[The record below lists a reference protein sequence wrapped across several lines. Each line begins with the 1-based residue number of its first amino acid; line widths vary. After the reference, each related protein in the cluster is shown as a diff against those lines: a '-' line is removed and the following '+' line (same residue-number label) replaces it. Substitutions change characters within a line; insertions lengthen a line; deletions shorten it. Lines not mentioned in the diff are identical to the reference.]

1 MTPVKARKLRIT
13 KDTPCPNCGNL
24 DSLREISYGMAPY
37 DLEARREAFMGGCIM
52 NGNEP
57 EIGCLDCRWTGFN
70 FLFEKIAKKK
80 KAPKQD
86 PHVVLT
92 QRFFS
97 AFAYATHAHAS
108 QVRKST
114 NLAYISH
121 PMGVATLILEAGGD
135 EDLAIAGLLHDVAED
150 CGGQARINEIEFM
163 FGPRV
168 GQIVLACSDSL
179 AESEAEK
186 ADWLTRKVHHLS
198 ELREASEDTLVV
210 TAADKLHNARAIA
223 TDLQI
228 SGVEI
233 WSRFNASPDQIIWYY
248 EEMLKV
254 LQLRRATPV
263 LLMPLEN
270 AIEVM
275 VPYKSRSGR

>member
-1 MTPVKARKLRIT
+1 MVEKTEISKEAKLNIT
-13 KDTPCPNCGNL
+13 AKTPCPNCGKL
-24 DSLREISYGMAPY
+24 GSLRPATFGMPAY
-37 DLEARREAFMGGCIM
+37 DLEKTREYFLGGCTFDSNNPDM
-52 NGNEP
+52 
-57 EIGCLDCRWTGFN
+57 GCLDCKWTGFD
-70 FLFEKIAKKK
+70 FLFEKIAKGKK
-80 KAPKQD
+80 LPKQD
-86 PHVVLT
+86 PHVFLT

-97 AFAYATHAHAS
+97 ALAYATHAHAS

-114 NLAYISH
+114 NLAYICH

-150 CGGQARINEIEFM
+150 CGGEARITEIEFM

-168 GQIVLACSDSL
+168 AKIVLACSDSL
-179 AESEAEK
+179 AETEAEK
-186 ADWLTRKVHHLS
+186 AGWLTRKVHHLAQ
-198 ELREASEDTLVV
+198 LQEATEDTLLV

-228 SGVEI
+228 SGAEI

-254 LQLRRATPV
+254 LELKRVTPV
-263 LLMPLEN
+263 LIKPLEN
-270 AIEVM
+270 AIKVM
-275 VPYKSRSGR
+275 VPYK